1 MGKYLIWQ
9 HSNFQP
15 YRSQKFSRIQ
25 RWEWSE
31 QVRGLENERLG
42 LDFLK
47 AELSGQGL
55 GLRVRCGMKGG
66 GKVNFSGDLLRV
78 YFQDRSAIISSPPS
92 SSERSGEG
100 EGGDEMR

>member
-1 MGKYLIWQ
+1 MRAPLA
-9 HSNFQP
+9 
-15 YRSQKFSRIQ
+15 QKFSRIQ

-47 AELSGQGL
+47 AELARQGL

-66 GKVNFSGDLLRV
+66 GKVNFSGDLLGGSFV
-78 YFQDRSAIISSPPS
+78 GENGLVGFGDSAGFS
-92 SSERSGEG
+92 
-100 EGGDEMR
+100 

>member
-1 MGKYLIWQ
+1 MRAPLA
-9 HSNFQP
+9 
-15 YRSQKFSRIQ
+15 QKFSRIQ

-66 GKVNFSGDLLRV
+66 GKVNFSGDLLREV
-78 YFQDRSAIISSPPS
+78 LLEKMGLLDLVIRPVFRKFVSNPPTCCIYHA
-92 SSERSGEG
+92 
-100 EGGDEMR
+100 

>member
-1 MGKYLIWQ
+1 MRAPLA
-9 HSNFQP
+9 
-15 YRSQKFSRIQ
+15 QKFSRIQ

-47 AELSGQGL
+47 AELAGQGL

-66 GKVNFSGDLLRV
+66 GKVNFSGDPFEGSFVGEKGLAG
-78 YFQDRSAIISSPPS
+78 FGGSAGFS
-92 SSERSGEG
+92 
-100 EGGDEMR
+100 